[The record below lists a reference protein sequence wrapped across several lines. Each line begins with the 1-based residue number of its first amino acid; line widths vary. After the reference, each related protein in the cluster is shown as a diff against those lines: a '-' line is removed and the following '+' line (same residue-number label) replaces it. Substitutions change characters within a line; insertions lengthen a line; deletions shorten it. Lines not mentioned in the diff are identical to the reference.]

1 MEKKII
7 YTGYTDGL
15 SFHLNRATDEIE
27 FAIALPAC
35 ITSDDFPK
43 TVKKTEKTKEHIS
56 KLPVI
61 REKHDS
67 SVSEQMHGLKFL
79 AEHRNTITTE
89 YFTKIILNSFLVIS
103 CNENF

>member
-7 YTGYTDGL
+7 YTGYKDGL
-15 SFHLNRATDEIE
+15 SFHLNLATDEIE

-35 ITSDDFPK
+35 TKGEDFPK
-43 TVKKTEKTKEHIS
+43 RVERTDKNKDHIS

-79 AEHRNTITTE
+79 AEHRNTIATE